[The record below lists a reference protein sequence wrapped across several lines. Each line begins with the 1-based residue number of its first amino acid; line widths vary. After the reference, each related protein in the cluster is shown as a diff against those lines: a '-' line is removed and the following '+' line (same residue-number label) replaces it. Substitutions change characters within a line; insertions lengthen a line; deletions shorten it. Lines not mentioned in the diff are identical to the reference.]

1 MPPPIAVDL
10 RPCADGSTVRTALVA
25 CKAIALPIAYG
36 AAGLGQLGQTD
47 GRIAVSLN
55 APYGGGHNNSVLML
69 YLITPPVTLNSNL
82 ITHNVT
88 LARGRCPPGLV
99 ISRESDIPW
108 AGEKV

>member
-1 MPPPIAVDL
+1 
-10 RPCADGSTVRTALVA
+10 
-25 CKAIALPIAYG
+25 
-36 AAGLGQLGQTD
+36 
-47 GRIAVSLN
+47 
-55 APYGGGHNNSVLML
+55 ML